1 MKFCPHCNNILIPRK
16 NKLFCKVCNEEFDLD
31 LKQKE
36 EFKIV
41 KKIMC
46 DESDSEPI
54 IVKEGQKKENISE
67 EDRKAHEEYFADQ
80 DISEE

>member
-1 MKFCPHCNNILIPRK
+1 MKFCPNCNNILFPRK
-16 NKLFCKVCNEEFDLD
+16 KKLYCKACNEEFDLD
-31 LKQKE
+31 VKQKE

-41 KKIMC
+41 KKIRR
-46 DESDSEPI
+46 DESDAEPI